1 MEEPRSSRWRT
12 LLVRCRMP
20 LVAVSVALLAAAV
33 LAEVSGRVFVAV
45 LVLFAVAMALY
56 VRLATPAGPVV
67 ALAAPVE
74 GRWRALN
81 SPTTRVPSHGIHAW
95 AQTYAV
101 DLVHDPGGGARPG
114 FAVLP
119 VARRPEDF
127 PGFGRPV
134 RSPVD
139 GEVVRAVGWWR
150 DHWSRTSPLGLVYL
164 VLESV
169 RELAGPSAILG
180 NHLVVRA
187 GDGTHVV
194 LAHLRRR
201 SLRVRR
207 GDRVVAGQVVAECG
221 NSGNSSEPHLHLQA
235 MDGPSVWTAAA
246 RPITVDGRPP
256 PANGEL
262 LDVPPPGRHGDG
274 VGRPTGP
281 GG

>member
-1 MEEPRSSRWRT
+1 
-12 LLVRCRMP
+12 MP
-20 LVAVSVALLAAAV
+20 LVAASVALLVAAV
-33 LAEVSGRVFVAV
+33 VTDVSGWAFVAV
-45 LVLFAVAMALY
+45 FALFVAAMALY
-56 VRLATPAGPVV
+56 ARLATPVGPVV
-67 ALAAPVE
+67 ALAAPVD

-114 FAVLP
+114 IGVLP

-150 DHWSRTSPLGLVYL
+150 DHWSRTSPLGLLYL

-194 LAHLRRR
+194 LAHLRRG

-207 GDRVVAGQVVAECG
+207 GDRVAAGQVVAECG

-246 RPITVDGRPP
+246 RPVTIDGRPP

-262 LDVPPPGRHGDG
+262 LDVPPPGPRGDDHGH
-274 VGRPTGP
+274 PTGP